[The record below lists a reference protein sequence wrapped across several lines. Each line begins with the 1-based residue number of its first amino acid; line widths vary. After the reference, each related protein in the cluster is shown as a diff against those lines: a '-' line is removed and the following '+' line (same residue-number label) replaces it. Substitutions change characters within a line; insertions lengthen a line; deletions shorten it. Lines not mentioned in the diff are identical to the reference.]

1 MSAGL
6 FDNAGDV
13 RASSTITMVEDVLI
27 ALGHFVNDCRTET
40 EDALASWQVT
50 RGSATIEIR
59 LVPHAGGSHL
69 RIASAVVYALADTDR
84 AALWSELLTRNATM
98 CGMAFAIR
106 GDQVLLVAERST
118 LDLDRTEV
126 HDMIH
131 RTAALADDVDDDLA
145 QRYHAGMGTG
155 AAL

>member
-13 RASSTITMVEDVLI
+13 RAASTITMVEDVLI
-27 ALGHFVNDCRTET
+27 ALGHFVNDCRA
-40 EDALASWQVT
+40 EDDGAVASWKVT

-59 LVPHAGGSHL
+59 LVARGDTSHL
-69 RIASAVVYALADTDR
+69 RIASAVIYALADTDR
-84 AALWSELLTRNATM
+84 PALWSDLLTRNAELT
-98 CGMAFAIR
+98 GVAFAIR

-126 HDMIH
+126 HDMIQ
-131 RTAALADDVDDDLA
+131 RTAALADDLDDDLA
-145 QRYHAGMGTG
+145 HRYHAGMGVG
-155 AAL
+155 NAL